1 MSPQPQSCLSL
12 DLVRSVFR
20 LNENYSTAQVLVIL
34 VPTLPDFLCESFL
47 LPSGSLLTEIVFLT
61 AFCKSYFVSFK
72 ADISLDFERNFS
84 LICQPPRKK
93 NKIDKSDVIAGGRK
107 DVDAS
112 PGKGTMS
119 FVPDLMTLNCC
130 VNKE

>member
-1 MSPQPQSCLSL
+1 MRIITQLRCLLSWCQL
-12 DLVRSVFR
+12 
-20 LNENYSTAQVLVIL
+20 
-34 VPTLPDFLCESFL
+34 FLIFFMKFL

-61 AFCKSYFVSFK
+61 AFCKSYFVSLK
-72 ADISLDFERNFS
+72 AVISLDFERNFS

-93 NKIDKSDVIAGGRK
+93 NKIDKSDIIAGGRK

-119 FVPDLMTLNCC
+119 FVPDLMTLNCS